1 MIKKLILAIGSF
13 TFSIMCFAADM
24 TGIAQIDSP
33 LHTGETII
41 QVVAKWGGIA
51 LLVTAGIMYGLG
63 KAKGEAIGIGFYII
77 IGLGII
83 AAAFSWW
90 NTQFTSGFV
99 F

>member
-1 MIKKLILAIGSF
+1 MQKLYLFLVLSLCSF
-13 TFSIMCFAADM
+13 MTFAADM

-90 NTQFTSGFV
+90 NTQFTSGFI